1 MTAAI
6 QDEEDTSETEEE
18 VPDNMPEDPDNPRW
32 QLYDVVKNTTNN
44 GGYVLA
50 EPFWRLPSKRYYS
63 DYYHEIRNPV
73 SLLQIRNKLAKGSY
87 GTVSEV
93 AGDLNV
99 MFENAKKYNRPESR
113 LYKVS
118 ELKFSYFVISS
129 TE

>member
-1 MTAAI
+1 VQKLSAVTAAI
-6 QDEEDTSETEEE
+6 KDEASSESEEEDEG
-18 VPDNMPEDPDNPRW
+18 DMMPEDPDNPMW

-44 GGYVLA
+44 GGYALS

-87 GTVSEV
+87 GTISEV

-113 LYKVS
+113 LYKVFLTLS
-118 ELKFSYFVISS
+118 F
-129 TE
+129 